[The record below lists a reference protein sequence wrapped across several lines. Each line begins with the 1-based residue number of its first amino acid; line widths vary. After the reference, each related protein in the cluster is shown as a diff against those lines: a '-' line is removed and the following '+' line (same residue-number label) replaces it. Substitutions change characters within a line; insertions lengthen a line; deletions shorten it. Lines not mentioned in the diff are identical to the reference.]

1 MENGSGSHI
10 VTSVSRLPNG
20 VALKTKQLWKDT
32 IFGFLKIDRDLPF
45 DRRSRRRGARKIGDF
60 VLQNRR
66 SAAEGATA
74 EAPPR
79 ELR

>member
-1 MENGSGSHI
+1 MTYLMENGSGSHI

-60 VLQNRR
+60 FLQN
-66 SAAEGATA
+66 
-74 EAPPR
+74 
-79 ELR
+79 